1 MIIFLRRFAELMY
14 RLAPKWNH
22 AVIWGW
28 PDYEDSVIALEQ
40 ELQKSRVRKV
50 VLLMSDPDR
59 PPTWEMGRKTIRVK
73 KNSVSGWLWF
83 CLAKY
88 VFFTH
93 PCFTRNF
100 PPNVVSVNVWHG
112 MPIKKIG
119 WLIEN
124 DPGTSAS
131 FTLATSP
138 FWAEIMERVMRPHG
152 QVLSS
157 GLPRNDRLFSRP
169 DEVFRKLGL
178 NADQRLL
185 TWLPTYRKSV
195 RGLPRTDGID
205 SGNVF
210 EMPDVNPEELN
221 TFLESRNAVLL
232 VKPHP
237 MAAFDQSQSWSNLFI
252 VDDQWLRDR
261 SLSLYQ
267 TLGASDVLISDISSV
282 VIDYLLLDRPII
294 HAFPDLGVYRSSRG
308 FTVEP
313 IEEYFAGA
321 VATNQAEFHAAL
333 DLELTGCDPNAAKRR
348 KLRDLSHSHKDANAT
363 EKLLKAIGLP
373 RRGDVEY

>member
-1 MIIFLRRFAELMY
+1 MIGFIRKISELFYRF
-14 RLAPKWNH
+14 APKWNH

-40 ELQKSRVRKV
+40 ALQKSRVRKV

-59 PPTWEMGRKTIRVK
+59 PPIWKPGPKTIQVK

-83 CLAKY
+83 CLAKH

-138 FWAEIMERVMRPHG
+138 FWAEIMERAMRPHG

-157 GLPRNDRLFSRP
+157 GLPRNDRLFSKP
-169 DEVFRKLGL
+169 DEILRKLGL
-178 NADQRLL
+178 NADQKLL
-185 TWLPTYRKSV
+185 TWLPTYRTSV
-195 RGLPRTDGID
+195 LGLPRIDGIK
-205 SGNVF
+205 SNNVF

-221 TFLESRNAVLL
+221 TFLKSRNAVLL

-237 MAAFDQSQSWSNLFI
+237 MAAFDRSQVWSHLFI

-261 SLSLYQ
+261 SLTLYQ

-294 HAFPDLGVYRSSRG
+294 HAFPDLGEYRSSRG

-321 VATNQAEFHAAL
+321 VVTNQAELLAAL
-333 DLELTGCDPNAAKRR
+333 DLELTGCDPGAEKRR
-348 KLRDLSHSHKDANAT
+348 KLRDLSHSHQDAKAT
-363 EKLLKAIGLP
+363 ERLLKAIG
-373 RRGDVEY
+373 V